1 MFDCKITHWVVFHAI
16 QSRLCKKNDPMAGT
30 LALMLADYLRDRHS
44 TCTLLVG
51 IPCVSLHAQFAVR
64 ERQDEIHMHIYTNN

>member
-1 MFDCKITHWVVFHAI
+1 
-16 QSRLCKKNDPMAGT
+16 MAGT
-30 LALMLADYLRDRHS
+30 LALMLAEYLWTDTVHVHY
-44 TCTLLVG
+44 TVG

>member
-1 MFDCKITHWVVFHAI
+1 
-16 QSRLCKKNDPMAGT
+16 MAGT
-30 LALMLADYLRDRHS
+30 LALMLADYLRDRH
-44 TCTLLVG
+44 TVVHVHYTVG